1 LLSATRHGGVSAALP
16 GMIDRDG
23 PVSSPDGSFCW
34 KHYNLEALAYSR
46 LFCHIGLML
55 PGIER

>member
-1 LLSATRHGGVSAALP
+1 MAAPARATLLGV
-16 GMIDRDG
+16 IDRDG

-34 KHYNLEALAYSR
+34 NHYNLEALAYSR
-46 LFCHIGLML
+46 LFCHIGFML